1 MLAAIYKQENH
12 PSIKTILEKCDL
24 CFSFKTVSPTD
35 IEKAMK
41 SLNTNKASHSSDNP
55 TKNLKQYVD
64 FYSPLIL
71 DYVNKSISS
80 STFPSILKS
89 ADIIPVYKKDSRYE
103 KITIGRSVPCQIY
116 LKSSKMFF
124 MTKFLLFLK
133 TFSLNIKL
141 VSGKASFRKAPHGN
155 DRKI

>member
-1 MLAAIYKQENH
+1 
-12 PSIKTILEKCDL
+12 
-24 CFSFKTVSPTD
+24 
-35 IEKAMK
+35 MK

-71 DYVNKSISS
+71 DYVNKSVSS

-103 KITIGRSVPCQIY
+103 KITVGLSVSCQIY
-116 LKSSKMFF
+116 LKSLKMFF